1 MKQSFKVT
9 IEHNGEQTSIA
20 TPMTWFDV
28 TDCIDVIHRAMLGA
42 GFTMGGTLMIV
53 SDDDARKMDCS
64 CLSGASR
71 AEHRRQQ
78 NIDKHSLKFLEI
90 IEAQFL
96 PHHDFETKVFTGLMS
111 GDGIKVAATYED
123 ECKAARG
130 EKFNEAMPIEW
141 RRVDGEIFK
150 YL

>member
-28 TDCIDVIHRAMLGA
+28 TDCIDVIQRAMLGA
-42 GFTMGGTLMIV
+42 GFTLGGTLMIV
-53 SDDDARKMDCS
+53 SDDDVRKMDCH
-64 CLSGASR
+64 CAPDANR
-71 AEHRRQQ
+71 REHRRQQ
-78 NIDKHSLKFLEI
+78 NIDKQSLKFLEI
-90 IEAQFL
+90 IEVQFL
-96 PHHDFETKVFTGLMS
+96 PNQDFETKVFTGFNDEGWL
-111 GDGIKVAATYED
+111 KVAATYED

-130 EKFNEAMPIEW
+130 EEFNELMPIEW
-141 RRVDGEIFK
+141 RRLDGEIFK

>member
-1 MKQSFKVT
+1 
-9 IEHNGEQTSIA
+9 
-20 TPMTWFDV
+20 
-28 TDCIDVIHRAMLGA
+28 
-42 GFTMGGTLMIV
+42 MIV

-64 CLSGASR
+64 CLSNASR

>member
-28 TDCIDVIHRAMLGA
+28 TDCIDVIQRAMLGA
-42 GFTMGGTLMIV
+42 GFTLGGTLMIV
-53 SDDDARKMDCS
+53 SDDDVRKMDCH
-64 CLSGASR
+64 CAPDANR
-71 AEHRRQQ
+71 REHRRQQ
-78 NIDKHSLKFLEI
+78 NIDKQSLKFLEI
-90 IEAQFL
+90 IEVQFL
-96 PHHDFETKVFTGLMS
+96 PHHDFETKVFTGAMW
-111 GDGIKVAATYED
+111 GDGIRVAATYED

-130 EKFNEAMPIEW
+130 EEFNELMPIEW
-141 RRVDGEIFK
+141 RKVDGEIFK

>member
-1 MKQSFKVT
+1 MKQTFKVT

-28 TDCIDVIHRAMLGA
+28 TDCIDVIQRAMAGA
-42 GFTMGGTLMIV
+42 GFTLGGTLMIV
-53 SDDDARKMDCS
+53 GDDDVRKLNCDCTPI
-64 CLSGASR
+64 ASR
-71 AEHRRQQ
+71 AEHRRRQ
-78 NIDKHSLKFLEI
+78 NIAKQSLKFLEI
-90 IEAQFL
+90 IEVQFL

-141 RRVDGEIFK
+141 RRLDGEIFN